1 VEKDKEIL
9 TLRRELDAATA
20 AAPSGTAVGTVRIL
34 SEMFFFFPLQKA
46 DHVVV
51 VWGLDRRTRARRP
64 KFCSCV
70 VKMID

>member
-34 SEMFFFFPLQKA
+34 SEMVFFPPCRKLITLLLCGDWIA
-46 DHVVV
+46 VRVL
-51 VWGLDRRTRARRP
+51 GDRNSAAAW
-64 KFCSCV
+64 
-70 VKMID
+70 